1 MGAEDEEDDIDG
13 RASIG
18 DEEEEDDD
26 IDSENPFY
34 RWNTQYIVEI
44 NIINKQYSVSVLTYS
59 PIIFS
64 AAIMPDII
72 AVCVHPKNSK

>member
-1 MGAEDEEDDIDG
+1 MMGAEDEEDDIDG

-34 RWNTQYIVEI
+34 R
-44 NIINKQYSVSVLTYS
+44 
-59 PIIFS
+59 
-64 AAIMPDII
+64 
-72 AVCVHPKNSK
+72 